1 MPPAFW
7 WSHIQLPGVPLNC
20 HIQLSCCSRD
30 CYFCCLQLVIERSA
44 AVIGNL
50 STTDHFFS
58 AIREA
63 GAIQRLVRLLD
74 FGPTSRT
81 TEIAAKTLA
90 NLASESS
97 NRKGIRLAGGVP
109 PLMRLLME
117 SPSEQVLD
125 GPSSSCLLLQQ
136 ATKQVT

>member
-1 MPPAFW
+1 M
-7 WSHIQLPGVPLNC
+7 
-20 HIQLSCCSRD
+20 
-30 CYFCCLQLVIERSA
+30 LQLVIERAA
-44 AVIGNL
+44 AVVGNL
-50 STTDHFFS
+50 STNDQFFS

-74 FGPTSRT
+74 SGSTHRT

-109 PLMRLLME
+109 PLMRLLMDR
-117 SPSEQVLD
+117 PSEQVSTSNNHKLWCHH
-125 GPSSSCLLLQQ
+125 SKTLLLVLMIRLLMYSNTGNVNSVVH
-136 ATKQVT
+136 TKAWQDGY